1 MRARGCCWRALNGH
15 REAVVSDP
23 RDRYDEMFDAD
34 KTAGH
39 LEPASSPD
47 APSSLLA
54 DMDVPI
60 DDCWN
65 RIGVRGDGSCP
76 RLAGYIHCRNCPVHD
91 AAAARVLDRE
101 QSADAVFGQDVLHRE
116 TAQSLSDYAAREAD
130 ATSWLVFR
138 IGDEWL
144 GLPTAIFQQV
154 AQLRPIHSLPH
165 RRHRAVLGVV
175 NVRGTLLVCA
185 SLARLFG
192 IASALGQDGR
202 RPEQQ
207 SGQQGIDA
215 RDLARLLVIEPGAD
229 ADAGERGDPGNP
241 IVFPVDA
248 VDGVHR
254 FARADFQAVPA
265 TVASMSASHAVAV
278 IAWKGVTVGL
288 LDAAK
293 LFETLN
299 RSLT

>member
-1 MRARGCCWRALNGH
+1 MEG
-15 REAVVSDP
+15 
-23 RDRYDEMFDAD
+23 
-34 KTAGH
+34 
-39 LEPASSPD
+39 
-47 APSSLLA
+47 
-54 DMDVPI
+54 PI

-76 RLAGYIHCRNCPVHD
+76 RLEDYIHCRNCPVHD

-101 QSADAVFGQDVLHRE
+101 QSADAVIIGQEVLHRP
-116 TAQSLSDYAAREAD
+116 TAQSMGKYAAREAD

-144 GLPTAIFQQV
+144 GLPTTIFQQV

-175 NVRGTLLVCA
+175 NIRGRLLVCA

-192 IASALGQDGR
+192 IASAVGQDGR
-202 RPEQQ
+202 RPEEH

-215 RDLARLLVIEPGAD
+215 RDLARLLVVEPGGD
-229 ADAGERGDPGNP
+229 VGERGNP

-254 FARADFQAVPA
+254 FARADFQAVP
-265 TVASMSASHAVAV
+265 TTIASMSASHAVAV
-278 IAWKGVTVGL
+278 TAWKGVTVGL

>member
-1 MRARGCCWRALNGH
+1 M
-15 REAVVSDP
+15 SDP
-23 RDRYDEMFDAD
+23 RDQHDVKFDAD
-34 KTAGH
+34 ETAGH
-39 LEPASSPD
+39 VELVSASGAPA
-47 APSSLLA
+47 SLLA
-54 DMDVPI
+54 NGDVPI

-65 RIGVRGDGSCP
+65 RIGVRGDGSCQ

-101 QSADAVFGQDVLHRE
+101 QSADTVIGQEVLHRQ
-116 TAQSLSDYAAREAD
+116 TAQSLSEYAAREAD

-144 GLPTAIFQQV
+144 GLPTTIFQQV

-192 IASALGQDGR
+192 IASVVGQDGR

-207 SGQQGIDA
+207 SGLQGVDA
-215 RDLARLLVIEPGAD
+215 RDLARLLVIEPGGD
-229 ADAGERGDPGNP
+229 VGERGGSSKPGNPGNP

-265 TVASMSASHAVAV
+265 TIASMSASHSVAV
-278 IAWKGVTVGL
+278 TAWNGVTVGL

>member
-1 MRARGCCWRALNGH
+1 
-15 REAVVSDP
+15 VSDS
-23 RDRYDEMFDAD
+23 RDRQDVRFHADESARYVE
-34 KTAGH
+34 A
-39 LEPASSPD
+39 ASAPD
-47 APSSLLA
+47 DSSSLLA
-54 DMDVPI
+54 GMEAPI

-76 RLAGYIHCRNCPVHD
+76 RLTGYIHCRNCPVHD

-101 QSADAVFGQDVLHRE
+101 QSADAMLGHEVVHRE
-116 TAQSLSDYAAREAD
+116 TVQSLSEYAAREAD

-144 GLPTAIFQQV
+144 GLPTTIFQQV

-192 IASALGQDGR
+192 IASAVGQDGR

-207 SGQQGIDA
+207 TGQQGIDA

-229 ADAGERGDPGNP
+229 VSERGDLGNP

-278 IAWKGVTVGL
+278 MAWKGVTVGL

>member
-1 MRARGCCWRALNGH
+1 M
-15 REAVVSDP
+15 SDP
-23 RDRYDEMFDAD
+23 RDPQDATFDAG
-34 KTAGH
+34 KFTGH
-39 LEPASSPD
+39 FEPASVSD
-47 APSSLLA
+47 NMAPLLA
-54 DMDVPI
+54 GTDTVTNIDAPI

-65 RIGVRGDGSCP
+65 RIGVRGDASCP

-91 AAAARVLDRE
+91 AAAARILDRE
-101 QSADAVFGQDVLHRE
+101 QSADVVFGQEMRHRE

-192 IASALGQDGR
+192 IASAVGQDGR

-207 SGQQGIDA
+207 GTDVRDA
-215 RDLARLLVIEPGAD
+215 RDLARLLVIEPD
-229 ADAGERGDPGNP
+229 ANAGERGDSGNP

-265 TVASMSASHAVAV
+265 TVASMSASHAMAV
-278 IAWKGVTVGL
+278 MAWNGVTVGL

>member
-1 MRARGCCWRALNGH
+1 M
-15 REAVVSDP
+15 SDP
-23 RDRYDEMFDAD
+23 RDQRDVRFAADVDAASASDE
-34 KTAGH
+34 
-39 LEPASSPD
+39 
-47 APSSLLA
+47 PSSLFA
-54 DMDVPI
+54 DMDAPI

-101 QSADAVFGQDVLHRE
+101 QSADAAIGQEILHRQ
-116 TAQSLSDYAAREAD
+116 TAQSLSESAAREAD

-175 NVRGTLLVCA
+175 NVRGSLLVCA

-192 IASALGQDGR
+192 IASVVGQDGR
-202 RPEQQ
+202 RAAQQ

-215 RDLARLLVIEPGAD
+215 RDLARLLVIEPGR
-229 ADAGERGDPGNP
+229 DAGERGGSGNSGNP

-265 TVASMSASHAVAV
+265 TIASMSASHAVAV
-278 IAWKGVTVGL
+278 TTCNGVTVGL

-299 RSLT
+299 RSFT

>member
-1 MRARGCCWRALNGH
+1 MSELH
-15 REAVVSDP
+15 EASQ
-23 RDRYDEMFDAD
+23 
-34 KTAGH
+34 
-39 LEPASSPD
+39 S
-47 APSSLLA
+47 
-54 DMDVPI
+54 VPI

-101 QSADAVFGQDVLHRE
+101 HAVEVIGERLPLH
-116 TAQSLSDYAAREAD
+116 SLTERTERTDRTDRTDRTAREAD
-130 ATSWLVFR
+130 TTSWLVFR

-175 NVRGTLLVCA
+175 NIRGALLVCA

-192 IASALGQDGR
+192 IASEFAQDGR
-202 RPEQQ
+202 RDAAQHVV
-207 SGQQGIDA
+207 DA
-215 RDLARLLVIEPGAD
+215 RDLARLLVVEPAAD
-229 ADAGERGDPGNP
+229 TAPRGDLANP

-254 FARADFQAVPA
+254 FARADFQEVPA
-265 TVASMSASHAVAV
+265 TIASMSASHAIAV
-278 IAWKGVTVGL
+278 TAWKGVTVGL

>member
-1 MRARGCCWRALNGH
+1 M
-15 REAVVSDP
+15 SDP
-23 RDRYDEMFDAD
+23 RDQHDVKFDAD
-34 KTAGH
+34 ETAGH
-39 LEPASSPD
+39 AETVSASGDPA
-47 APSSLLA
+47 SLLA
-54 DMDVPI
+54 NRDVPI

-101 QSADAVFGQDVLHRE
+101 QLADMPIGQEVPHRQS
-116 TAQSLSDYAAREAD
+116 AQSLSEYAARDAD
-130 ATSWLVFR
+130 AASWLVFR

-144 GLPTAIFQQV
+144 GLPTTIFQQV
-154 AQLRPIHSLPH
+154 AQMRPIHSLPH

-192 IASALGQDGR
+192 IASVVVGQDGR

-207 SGQQGIDA
+207 SGLQVVDA
-215 RDLARLLVIEPGAD
+215 RDLARLLVIEPGGD
-229 ADAGERGDPGNP
+229 LGERGASNQPDNP

-254 FARADFQAVPA
+254 FARADFQAVP
-265 TVASMSASHAVAV
+265 TTIASMSASHSVAV
-278 IAWKGVTVGL
+278 TAWNGVTVGL